1 MEATNEKIAD
11 LQEQAEKLLASIDMI
26 RDRSDDFKV
35 SAQNL
40 NYIRQELVSFIGEVK
55 NTTEVSKQILT
66 GLSELDTGKLTGKID
81 ATNERVT
88 FVMDRLSD
96 VDKSVSALKK
106 EITSTQDSLVNIVT
120 SLTALNTNLV
130 STRDAVGTLEKR
142 VEAHN
147 GNQTELAK
155 KNAEAILKTINK
167 LREDLTKQEDES
179 RKMNR
184 LLQQE
189 VLAHMNTLSSRA
201 VARHKLIKF
210 SLWGGILLIIILQ
223 AFSLYFAYY
232 K

>member
-26 RDRSDDFKV
+26 RERSNDFKV
-35 SAQNL
+35 SAENL

-66 GLSELDTGKLTGKID
+66 GLAELDTGKLTGKID

-106 EITSTQDSLVNIVT
+106 EISSTQDSLVNIVT

-130 STRDAVGTLEKR
+130 STQETVHTLDKR
-142 VEAHN
+142 IVAYN
-147 GNQTELAK
+147 DNQTDLAK
-155 KNAEAILKTINK
+155 KNAESILAIIKELKEHLI
-167 LREDLTKQEDES
+167 KQEDDS
-179 RKMNR
+179 RKMYR

-189 VLAHMNTLSSRA
+189 ALAHMNTLSSRA

-223 AFSLYFAYY
+223 ALCMYFVYY